1 MSILSEHFG
10 SHLREL
16 RQRLIVALL
25 ALVILTGLAYAFVE
39 EIVRFLV
46 VPLIQAS
53 PIAVS
58 LVYTRL
64 TEAFVS
70 YLMVAVF
77 AGFFCSFPILLYQCW
92 RFVAPGLLPNEKRLA
107 VKVVFWATSL
117 FLAGALFAY
126 FVALPR
132 ILAFFMGFAS
142 DWLVPMPKFDGY
154 ISFIARTILTFG
166 LAFEIPFLILAAVKT
181 GIVAKERFS
190 KQRWYFY
197 LAILVLA
204 FLLGSG
210 DLFAAGLLALP
221 LFCLY
226 EAGVLVARFF

>member
-1 MSILSEHFG
+1 MNVLSEHFG
-10 SHLREL
+10 SHLKEF
-16 RQRLIVALL
+16 RQRLIISFIAIIVF
-25 ALVILTGLAYAFVE
+25 TGLSYFYVE
-39 EIVRFLV
+39 EIVRLLV
-46 VPLIQAS
+46 VPLFKAC
-53 PIAVS
+53 PTTVT

-70 YLMVAVF
+70 YLKVAVF
-77 AGFFCSFPILLYQCW
+77 SGFFFSFPVLLYQSW

-117 FLAGALFAY
+117 FFGGAFFAY
-126 FVALPR
+126 FVAMPR
-132 ILAFFMGFAS
+132 ILVFFMGFAS

-154 ISFIARTILTFG
+154 ITFIARTILTFG
-166 LAFEIPFLILAAVKT
+166 LAFEIPFLMLAAVKT
-181 GIVAKERFS
+181 GIVNKERFS

-204 FLLGSG
+204 FLLAAG
-210 DLFAAGLLALP
+210 DVFAAGLLAVP
-221 LFCLY
+221 LFFLY